1 LILKEIYALEEY
13 ILSTGLFDF
22 PTRGDLAMSRIEDTI
37 EAQISSIRGILTSE
51 VLPKLIDV
59 VLQKTAL
66 NQKSRTLLDWGLSR
80 QISQI
85 LVSSPSKIANQKVQE
100 LLSYSN
106 LNLPSEFTRNL
117 VVYLQPA
124 ISFLHSMRHI
134 RSAVNLHSK
143 VLNFAT
149 DDLTLIS
156 SQIKKFGNG
165 QDDEQKEKLA
175 KELVTESKY
184 LQDFVISD
192 LASLDLWMDQL
203 TLHCASYLTLKF
215 SPDKGLIKNEIS
227 KELPNRGS
235 LNSDGLQNYKKRFKE
250 ISYYWLLN
258 EIIDTGKLKK
268 YNLPDEFEK
277 TLTNSVFVK
286 YQTFL
291 DLCKNSDTNKIYN
304 YLLEKSSHRLANNL
318 IKEKNDALIDI
329 NQIKSTNIPK
339 GDLIVFTLNLGD
351 RKIAVETNSEK
362 ISTDIKEKLISVLKL
377 QRRIDA
383 NQSPLDVSVQSG
395 ENFLRIVLQDNTG
408 KDFNKIINLI
418 ELL

>member
-1 LILKEIYALEEY
+1 M
-13 ILSTGLFDF
+13 STGLFDF

>member
-203 TLHCASYLTLKF
+203 TLHCASYLSLKF

>member
-1 LILKEIYALEEY
+1 M
-13 ILSTGLFDF
+13 STGLFDF

-37 EAQISSIRGILTSE
+37 EAQISSIRGILRSE

-215 SPDKGLIKNEIS
+215 SPGKGLIKNEIS

-258 EIIDTGKLKK
+258 EIIETGKLKK
-268 YNLPDEFEK
+268 SNLPDEFEK
-277 TLTNSVFVK
+277 TLSNSVFVK

-291 DLCKNSDTNKIYN
+291 ELCKNSDTNKIYN

-329 NQIKSTNIPK
+329 NQIESTNISK
-339 GDLIVFTLNLGD
+339 RDLNVFTLNLGD

-383 NQSPLDVSVQSG
+383 NQSPLDVSVQIG
-395 ENFLRIVLQDNTG
+395 GDFLRIVLQDNTG